1 MDLLQPG
8 RIQQLTGLDLGR
20 HEDRMR
26 ADLALLLLKVNA
38 GIDEG
43 DVPRG
48 ASDPSAAGSACLAPG
63 LAYEMAC
70 RITSGAVP
78 APLPA
83 RVGVPQIS

>member
-43 DVPRG
+43 DVPREG
-48 ASDPSAAGSACLAPG
+48 
-63 LAYEMAC
+63 
-70 RITSGAVP
+70 
-78 APLPA
+78 
-83 RVGVPQIS
+83 Q

>member
-8 RIQQLTGLDLGR
+8 RIQQLTGLDLAR

-43 DVPRG
+43 DVPREG
-48 ASDPSAAGSACLAPG
+48 
-63 LAYEMAC
+63 
-70 RITSGAVP
+70 
-78 APLPA
+78 
-83 RVGVPQIS
+83 Q